1 MAENNFQ
8 ADALL
13 FLFLSKLQFNL
24 PSACKAG
31 NFARFTS
38 DGIKGRVRVKPETR
52 WMKRALKETLCTVR
66 IAYKSAQKQ
75 TTINEK

>member
-1 MAENNFQ
+1 M
-8 ADALL
+8 DAVTKGL
-13 FLFLSKLQFNL
+13 KFNL

-52 WMKRALKETLCTVR
+52 
-66 IAYKSAQKQ
+66 
-75 TTINEK
+75 